1 MKESISCSHFSELL
15 ISTDLLYSKQF
26 LWIISNINV
35 LKTKANLIDSSM
47 DYRRER
53 EFLIMMHWQAFQN
66 KDCLTVM

>member
-1 MKESISCSHFSELL
+1 MKESISCSHFSQLL

-35 LKTKANLIDSSM
+35 LKTKGNLIDSSV

>member
-1 MKESISCSHFSELL
+1 MKESISCSHFSQLL

-53 EFLIMMHWQAFQN
+53 EYLIMMHWQAFQN

>member
-1 MKESISCSHFSELL
+1 MKESISCSHFSQLL
-15 ISTDLLYSKQF
+15 ISTDLLYIKQF